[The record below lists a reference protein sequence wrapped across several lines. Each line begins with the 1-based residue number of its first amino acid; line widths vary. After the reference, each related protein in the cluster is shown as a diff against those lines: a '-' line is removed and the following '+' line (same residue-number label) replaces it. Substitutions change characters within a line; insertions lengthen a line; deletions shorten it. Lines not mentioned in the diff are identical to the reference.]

1 MTWIGKACQL
11 WEAANKHFS
20 IMPEEE
26 EDSLIGVTV
35 KDYILSRLLGR
46 GAMGMVYLGQHK
58 QTGQQV
64 AVKFLSGEFSEKKE
78 FVNRFMNEAMA
89 ASTLNHENIVH
100 VYETGRDEDG
110 THFMVMEYIDGVDL
124 SHFLEVQ
131 DKVKE
136 AQVLPW
142 LKQSAR
148 ALAYAHSHGIVH
160 RDIKPEN
167 IMLTHEDNVKIADMG
182 LSKNLEVNEK
192 LSMTMSGTFVG
203 TPYYISPEQ
212 ARDSK
217 HVDARTD
224 IYSLGAT
231 FYHLVTGQP
240 PFQGNSAAEV
250 MAKHMDEPLVDPQ
263 RKNVG
268 LSDGLSDLIMKMME
282 KEPAKRFQNMEELV
296 EAIERLER
304 GEPVIPHKM
313 KLKQKSQH
321 GKMNNNYASPPTPL
335 PEKQHIRWTRGL
347 VGVVGGIGV
356 TVLIG
361 IIFFFVLHRNKST
374 MTFSYPSTVKVT
386 DGGSK
391 KGSSPGGSS
400 PLLKKEEEGTASM
413 KEDEPLSLRGEEGF
427 PIEGSMNTF
436 NWVDGFGVFAILFGI
451 PAVSGIGWLWGSIRA
466 IAFWLA
472 VMIVCSW
479 FEGLAS
485 WLKTNLAIPL
495 SFGGGI
501 SFCVLS
507 FATML
512 PLWILTNRLIGY
524 EKETWQHQLSHKI
537 IILPGLV
544 LGGAFAT
551 WFLALLAL
559 VASNTFPI
567 AGSWIGSRVMT
578 NFPSIQQFSK
588 VSK

>member
-1 MTWIGKACQL
+1 
-11 WEAANKHFS
+11 
-20 IMPEEE
+20 
-26 EDSLIGVTV
+26 
-35 KDYILSRLLGR
+35 
-46 GAMGMVYLGQHK
+46 
-58 QTGQQV
+58 
-64 AVKFLSGEFSEKKE
+64 
-78 FVNRFMNEAMA
+78 
-89 ASTLNHENIVH
+89 
-100 VYETGRDEDG
+100 
-110 THFMVMEYIDGVDL
+110 
-124 SHFLEVQ
+124 
-131 DKVKE
+131 
-136 AQVLPW
+136 
-142 LKQSAR
+142 
-148 ALAYAHSHGIVH
+148 
-160 RDIKPEN
+160 
-167 IMLTHEDNVKIADMG
+167 
-182 LSKNLEVNEK
+182 
-192 LSMTMSGTFVG
+192 
-203 TPYYISPEQ
+203 
-212 ARDSK
+212 
-217 HVDARTD
+217 
-224 IYSLGAT
+224 
-231 FYHLVTGQP
+231 
-240 PFQGNSAAEV
+240 
-250 MAKHMDEPLVDPQ
+250 
-263 RKNVG
+263 
-268 LSDGLSDLIMKMME
+268 
-282 KEPAKRFQNMEELV
+282 
-296 EAIERLER
+296 
-304 GEPVIPHKM
+304 
-313 KLKQKSQH
+313 
-321 GKMNNNYASPPTPL
+321 
-335 PEKQHIRWTRGL
+335 
-347 VGVVGGIGV
+347 
-356 TVLIG
+356 
-361 IIFFFVLHRNKST
+361 

-495 SFGGGI
+495 SFGGVI